1 MRKLIGTLALVV
13 AWAFLFAQAPQSF
26 NYQGVARDLSGNPL
40 PNQEISLRLSVLQGS
55 SSGQSVYREEHN
67 VITNGLGLFAVE
79 VGNGSNPVFA
89 FDDIPWGNGPLFLQ
103 TEIDIEGNSN
113 YQLVGTSQLLSV
125 PYALYAENAGE
136 YWEKDQFGLVFKDEN
151 QDTDVKEGVRYEA
164 FSTDPV
170 TGEQVRSVVWLHG
183 FYNNY
188 APTNN
193 TYPGPMIMLNQNRNG
208 SSFPSDRTWIV
219 RSTEGLEFRVQEID
233 ESFYGFVNFFFSET
247 GKFGIGTAEPKAS
260 LQVQTGDIYLPS
272 SNQGVIMTSPDGQCW
287 KLVVQNDGALS
298 TQPVNCPN

>member
-1 MRKLIGTLALVV
+1 MMKLSITLAFVITCTY
-13 AWAFLFAQAPQSF
+13 LFAQSPQSF

-40 PNQEISLRLSVLQGS
+40 PNQEISLRLSILQGS
-55 SSGQSVYREEHN
+55 TSGQSVYREEHN
-67 VITNGLGLFAVE
+67 VTTNGLGLFAVQ
-79 VGNGSNPVFA
+79 VGNGSNPVA
-89 FDDIPWGNGPLFLQ
+89 TFDNIPWGNGPFFLQ
-103 TEIDIEGNSN
+103 TEMDIAGNSN

-125 PYALYAENAGE
+125 PYALYAENAAG

-164 FSTDPV
+164 FTTDPE

-193 TYPGPMIMLNQNRNG
+193 TYPGPMIMLNQNRGG
-208 SSFPSDRTWIV
+208 SSFPSDRAWIV

-233 ESFYGFVNFFFSET
+233 EPFYGFVNFFFSEN
-247 GKFGIGTAEPKAS
+247 GKFGIGTKDPKAS
-260 LQVQTGDIYLPS
+260 LQVETGDIYLPS
-272 SNQGVIMTSPDGQCW
+272 SNQGVIMTSPNGLCWRLVIQDDGN
-287 KLVVQNDGALS
+287 LT
-298 TQPVNCPN
+298 TQAVSCPN